1 MSGSRE
7 TGCDE
12 YKALSRRQFLS
23 GTVKGAVVASF
34 IPAWIPKVAFA
45 SSDSSSRDV
54 IVSIFGRGAF
64 DGLTLCVPYG
74 EAAYYRARPTIAIA
88 PPSSTDPNSAV
99 DLDGFFGLPPA
110 MSALLEAYQ
119 SKNLLLVHGAGSVAS
134 SHSHFDAQRYME
146 VGKPEDLSL
155 TTGWLGRHLATAPPF
170 LANAPLRALSLA
182 NALPTTLAGSPLA
195 LPVPNPAS
203 FGLGG
208 ASATRAERV
217 QWLSDV
223 YGAVDDPVKA
233 AAENTTRTF
242 NLLARI
248 GFSTYKPSGGAVYPP
263 NGFGNALKSAAALIK
278 AQVGVEAIHI
288 DIGGWDT
295 HSSQGPVSGGMAT
308 NMKTL
313 AGALAA
319 FHADIASGTVTNV
332 TTAVVSEFGRTVHEN
347 ASKGTDHGHGNV
359 MFLMGSHIDGGR
371 VLAKWPGLDLDQ
383 LYLKQDLQV
392 TIDYRDI
399 LAEVV
404 QKRLGNS
411 ALSSVFPDHSPK
423 FYGVTKA

>member
-1 MSGSRE
+1 M
-7 TGCDE
+7 
-12 YKALSRRQFLS
+12 
-23 GTVKGAVVASF
+23 
-34 IPAWIPKVAFA
+34 
-45 SSDSSSRDV
+45 
-54 IVSIFGRGAF
+54 
-64 DGLTLCVPYG
+64 
-74 EAAYYRARPTIAIA
+74 
-88 PPSSTDPNSAV
+88 
-99 DLDGFFGLPPA
+99 
-110 MSALLEAYQ
+110 YQ
-119 SKNLLLVHGAGSVAS
+119 AKNLLLVHGAGSVDP

-155 TTGWLGRHLATAPPF
+155 TTGWLGRHLASTPPVM
-170 LANAPLRALSLA
+170 ANAPLRALSIA
-182 NALPTTLAGSPLA
+182 NALPATLAGSPLA

-208 ASATRAERV
+208 TAATRTERV
-217 QWLSDV
+217 QWLTDT
-223 YGAVDDPVKA
+223 YAAVDDPVKA
-233 AAENTTRTF
+233 AAENTTKTF
-242 NLLARI
+242 NLLANI
-248 GFSTYKPSGGAVYPP
+248 GFATYKPSGGAVYPN

-295 HSSQGPVSGGMAT
+295 HSAQGPVTGGMAA

-319 FHADIASGTVTNV
+319 FQTDISSGPVTGV
-332 TTAVVSEFGRTVHEN
+332 TTAVVSEFGRTVNEN

-359 MFLMGSHIDGGR
+359 MFLMGEKISGGR
-371 VLAKWPGLDLDQ
+371 VLANWPGLAPEQ

-411 ALSSVFPDHSPK
+411 ALSLVFPDHAAK